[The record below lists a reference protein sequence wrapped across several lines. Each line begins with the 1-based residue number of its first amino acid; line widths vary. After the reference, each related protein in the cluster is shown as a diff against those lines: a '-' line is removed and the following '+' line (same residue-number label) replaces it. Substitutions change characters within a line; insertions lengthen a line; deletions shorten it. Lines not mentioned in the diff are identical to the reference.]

1 MKKKGLIVFVAL
13 MLVATMFLVS
23 CSSGEKPAASAES
36 SAAPSTEAASSESAE
51 ATATPEAT
59 EEDLGTEEVT
69 DTAAPEG
76 FVDWEVKGTASGG
89 KVDTTEFK
97 KDGPY
102 VIGFSNI
109 SVANT
114 WRVQMVSEL
123 EAEAERQGVTLYSAD
138 AGGDISKQISDI
150 QDLLAKGIDALL
162 VAPNSPTATNAVTKQ
177 AIEQGIPVITFSSP
191 VDGDDAYTAYI
202 GCDDYDF
209 GKTSAEFL
217 LDKIGGKGKVVVL
230 SGMAGNEITAER
242 TRAWEDALAALPD
255 GGAEIEILAE
265 YFTDWDY
272 AKGKQAMETALAA
285 YPEIDA
291 VFSHGGAVAQ
301 GAIEA
306 MQAAGRDLVPITG
319 ETNNGFL
326 KMWKS
331 LKASDGF
338 ESVGPGYP
346 SWISGE
352 ALRTAIKCLDGQEV
366 DKVFILESAVV
377 TQDTVEE
384 FARDDLSDSYWGMSG
399 LPESMLI
406 ANYGE

>member
-1 MKKKGLIVFVAL
+1 MKKRVIVLAVVVMMVLAVF
-13 MLVATMFLVS
+13 ATG
-23 CSSGEKPAASAES
+23 CTTAEQAAES
-36 SAAPSTEAASSESAE
+36 SGSAETSAPVAEESAQE
-51 ATATPEAT
+51 SSGAGSTQKAT
-59 EEDLGTEEVT
+59 DG
-69 DTAAPEG
+69 AAGDGSAAAADG
-76 FVDWEVKGTASGG
+76 FVDWEVVGTASGE

-102 VIGFSNI
+102 KIGFSNF
-109 SVANT
+109 SVDNT
-114 WRVQMVSEL
+114 WRVQMVTEL
-123 EAEAERQGVTLYSAD
+123 EEEAKRQGIELYEAD

-162 VAPNSPTATNAVTKQ
+162 LAPNSPTATNVVTKQ
-177 AIEQGIPVITFSSP
+177 AIAQGIPVITFSSQIE
-191 VDGDDAYTAYI
+191 DETAYTAYI

-209 GKTSAEFL
+209 GKVSAEFL

-230 SGMAGNEITAER
+230 SGMAGNDITAQR
-242 TRAWEDALAALPD
+242 TQAWEDALAALPD
-255 GGAEIEILAE
+255 GGAGIEVLAE

-326 KMWKS
+326 KMWLN
-331 LKASDGF
+331 LKPEGF

-346 SWISGE
+346 SWIGGE
-352 ALRTAIKCLDGQEV
+352 ALRIALKCLQGEEV
-366 DKVFILESAVV
+366 DKSLILENSVV

-384 FARDDLSDSYWGMSG
+384 YARPDLSDSYWGMSA
-399 LPESMLI
+399 LPESLLQEL
-406 ANYGE
+406 YGE